1 MKYFKKIDL
10 RLIDGYDYYKGII
23 ARDKDGIPIVV
34 WSEEITEKEYNK
46 LKNEGIKKG
55 SGIVE
60 IYQMP
65 DETIKGGERK

>member
-10 RLIDGYDYYKGII
+10 RLMDGYDYYKDII
-23 ARDKDGIPIVV
+23 ARDKYGIPIVV
-34 WSEEITEKEYNK
+34 WIDEITEEEYNK

-60 IYQMP
+60 IYQMS
-65 DETIKGGERK
+65 DNTIK